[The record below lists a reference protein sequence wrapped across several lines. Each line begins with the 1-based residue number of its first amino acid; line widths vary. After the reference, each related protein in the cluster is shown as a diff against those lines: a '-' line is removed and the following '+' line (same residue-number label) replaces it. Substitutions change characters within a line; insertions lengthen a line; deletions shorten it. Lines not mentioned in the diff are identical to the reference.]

1 MDEVVTRPMIVPI
14 DRFELLS
21 VNMQLI
27 VSNRFRFFVPMILNR
42 IERNELKSELNI
54 WTVD

>member
-1 MDEVVTRPMIVPI
+1 MIVPI

-27 VSNRFRFFVPMILNR
+27 VSNRFRFFVSMILNR

>member
-1 MDEVVTRPMIVPI
+1 MIVPI